1 MGLLS
6 LAGWPLPHSM
16 PRWSAVAHA
25 LGQSQ
30 IADSTIV
37 KGAALIC
44 WVAWLVLVACVVVEV
59 AARVAG
65 RTAARLPVVGPIQVW
80 AGRLVATALL
90 LFSSFGGLL
99 TPASAGPMPT
109 RSAAV
114 RVQRQPQLRV
124 VHGGET

>member
-1 MGLLS
+1 MKSTDSMFGDLGKGLAALAALLGLVVGVPMGLLN

-37 KGAALIC
+37 KGAALVC

-59 AARVAG
+59 AAWAAG
-65 RTAARLPVVGPIQVW
+65 RTAARLPVVGPFQVW
-80 AGRLVATALL
+80 AGR
-90 LFSSFGGLL
+90 
-99 TPASAGPMPT
+99 
-109 RSAAV
+109 
-114 RVQRQPQLRV
+114 
-124 VHGGET
+124 